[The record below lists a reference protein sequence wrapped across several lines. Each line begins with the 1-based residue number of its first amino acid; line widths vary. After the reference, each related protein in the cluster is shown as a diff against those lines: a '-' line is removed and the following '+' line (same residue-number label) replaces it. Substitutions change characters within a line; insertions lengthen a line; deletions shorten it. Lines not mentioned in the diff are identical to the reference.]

1 MIPQG
6 HLKYFY
12 SNSNSEFFFDQNGK
26 LFNKSVSTIKDVV
39 NSDKAFA
46 DVELKN
52 INYELVDIHRNKIID
67 DDYTPLIS
75 IKPRTRDPV
84 YIPPKKK
91 KKRVIWVFPISLM
104 YKWRMDDAELINL
117 CFEYDWECCKVPK
130 IIKDPE

>member
-1 MIPQG
+1 M
-6 HLKYFY
+6 
-12 SNSNSEFFFDQNGK
+12 
-26 LFNKSVSTIKDVV
+26 
-39 NSDKAFA
+39 

-52 INYELVDIHRNKIID
+52 INYELLDIHKNKIIG

-84 YIPPKKK
+84 YVPPKKK
-91 KKRVIWVFPISLM
+91 KKRVIWTFPISLM

-117 CFEYDWECCKVPK
+117 CFEYDWECGKVPK